1 MVQWEVARKRAAT
14 PPTTMLSTTWVPWWT
29 FRAGRRIPA
38 AAFRP
43 VPAVDAAVLEVTR
56 RTPPLLPDR
65 MGPAYADFV
74 RSNWDT
80 FAGSRS
86 Q

>member
-1 MVQWEVARKRAAT
+1 
-14 PPTTMLSTTWVPWWT
+14 
-29 FRAGRRIPA
+29 
-38 AAFRP
+38 

-56 RTPPLLPDR
+56 RTPPLLPD
-65 MGPAYADFV
+65 GLALPYAAFV

-80 FAGSRS
+80 VVRGRR